1 MKIKRITTANQAALQ
16 LPNEPF
22 NRFGEFIVTRND
34 QGWHHH
40 EQLLTHRLFK
50 LFPMGSYAV
59 ITDKNSLCVIT
70 A

>member
-40 EQLLTHRLFK
+40 AQLLTTPVTHT
-50 LFPMGSYAV
+50 FP
-59 ITDKNSLCVIT
+59 DWLLCCNYG
-70 A
+70 